1 MAAVKRRGSS
11 EEELPPEPKAP
22 EAPANLEQQ
31 IMSKLGTPPEFYKC
45 QVINVGD
52 QRWRVNVRVHVRTND
67 TVSVSKIAHSFYI
80 KTNEKG
86 KIVGGDEIVAT
97 YKA

>member
-1 MAAVKRRGSS
+1 MAAVKRKGPS
-11 EEELPPEPKAP
+11 EEEFPQEPKVP

-31 IMSKLGTPPEFYKC
+31 IMKQLGTPPNFYKC

-52 QRWRVNVRVHVRTND
+52 QRWRVNVRISVRTND
-67 TVSVSKIAHSFYI
+67 IVTVTTVAHSFYI

-86 KIVGGDEIVAT
+86 KIIGGDEIVPT
-97 YKA
+97 YKV